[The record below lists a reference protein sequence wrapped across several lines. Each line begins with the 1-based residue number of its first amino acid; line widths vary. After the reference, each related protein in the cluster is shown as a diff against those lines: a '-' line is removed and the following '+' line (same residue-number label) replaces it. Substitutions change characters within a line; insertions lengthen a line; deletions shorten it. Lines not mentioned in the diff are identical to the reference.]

1 MNFSAPFVRRPIGT
15 LLMTA
20 GLALAGFAAYFQ
32 LPVSPLPQIDI
43 PTISVNASLPGASP
57 DTMASSVATPLER
70 RLGRI
75 AGVTEMT
82 SRSSLSSTNITLQF
96 DYSRNIDGAARDVQ
110 AAINASRVDL
120 PSTLRSNP
128 TYRKVDPSA
137 APILILALT
146 SQTRTPAQTYDAV
159 SNVLQQQLSQ
169 VPGVGEVEIGGG
181 SLPAVRVE
189 LNPYALASLGVGAED
204 VRAALSSANANRP
217 KGVVDAGPQRL
228 QIYTNDT
235 GLHASDYRPLI
246 VAYRN
251 GAPVRLGDIASV
263 TDGVEDVHNLGLFNG
278 RPSIVALVTQEP
290 GANIIATVDR
300 IRALLPALRQAL
312 PQDVD
317 VNVALDRTNTIRA
330 SLFDVEATLLIA
342 VLLVVAVTLLFLKS
356 LRATLIPAIAVLVS
370 LLATL
375 GAMFLLGFS
384 LDNLSLMAL
393 VVATGFVV
401 DDAIVVLEN
410 TTRHLEAGMG
420 RFEAALYGA
429 REVGFTVLSIS
440 VSLVAVFIPIL
451 LMSGL
456 VGRLFREFAITLS
469 AAILVSL
476 VISLT
481 TTPMLCAM
489 LLPRA
494 ADQRP
499 GRLSRFSESFF
510 NRVHKFYQGVLDWS
524 LDTRPVALA
533 ILLAAM
539 VLSAFLYVVIP
550 KGFFPQ
556 QDTGLI
562 TGAMQADQ
570 ASSFQ
575 IARSRLTR
583 FVNIIRRDPSVQSVV
598 GFTGGSGRGGGGGG
612 FVSVSLKPRG
622 QRHETSEQFIAR
634 MTRRFNY
641 VTGASLFLN
650 PVQDVRAGGRAGNA
664 TYQYTLTGDNR
675 DQLRDWADELTNE
688 LKAQPELT
696 EVSSDQSD
704 HGLEAY
710 VDIDRDMAA
719 RLDLSPAD
727 IDNTLYDFFGQRQ
740 ATTIYNAQN
749 QYHVIMEAAPQY
761 AQDPT
766 ALQNVFIPVGRQAA
780 SNSASPIDATPTIGA
795 NNPEVAAATPA
806 IAMNAPSIAKAA
818 PAIAGAAASQASG
831 GSASAAGAGTGSGA
845 SSGAQSTV
853 STNVAAAA
861 PPTRNAS
868 QGDALSANVRQ
879 MTPLSAIAHWSNSSQ
894 PRSVN
899 HQDLGV
905 AATISFNLAPG
916 KSLSD
921 AATAIARAEAAIGM
935 PISMHG
941 SFQGTARVYQ
951 QSLGDEPLLI
961 LAALVV
967 IYIVLGILYESTI
980 HPLTVLSTLPSA
992 GLGALIALVIFHIE
1006 FSVISLIGI
1015 FLLIGLVKKNAILI
1029 IDFAIEA
1036 ERGRGLTPRAAIRE
1050 AALVRFRPII
1060 MTTLAALF
1068 AATPLAI
1075 GWGEGSE
1082 LRRPLGV
1089 AIIGGLAVSQA
1100 LTLITTPVIYLYLD
1114 RFRRRSIREQ
1124 RLSRLGNAA
1133 AVPAE

>member
-1 MNFSAPFVRRPIGT
+1 VNLSAPFVRRPIGT
-15 LLMTA
+15 ILMTA
-20 GLALAGFAAYFQ
+20 GLALAGAAAYFQ
-32 LPVSPLPQIDI
+32 LPVSPLPQIDV
-43 PTISVNASLPGASP
+43 PTISVSASLPGASP

-82 SRSSLSSTNITLQF
+82 SRSSAGSSNITLQF

-146 SQTRTPAQTYDAV
+146 SPTRTPAQIYDAV
-159 SNVLQQQLSQ
+159 SNVVQQQLSQ
-169 VPGVGEVEIGGG
+169 VQGVGDVEVGGG

-189 LNPYALASLGVGAED
+189 LNPFALASLGIGPED

-217 KGVVDAGPQRL
+217 KGIVDAGAQRL

-235 GLHASDYRPLI
+235 GLHAIDYRSLI
-246 VAYRN
+246 VSYRN
-251 GAPVRLGDIASV
+251 GAPVRLSDVASV
-263 TDGVEDVHNLGLFNG
+263 VDGVEDVHNLGLYNG
-278 RPSIVALVTQEP
+278 QPSIVVLVTQEP
-290 GANIIATVDR
+290 DANIIATVDR
-300 IRALLPALRQAL
+300 IRALMPTLRAAL
-312 PQDVD
+312 PRDID
-317 VNVALDRTNTIRA
+317 LNVALDRTNTIRA
-330 SLFDVEATLLIA
+330 SLTDVERTLLIA
-342 VLLVVAVTLLFLKS
+342 ILLVVAVTLVFLKS
-356 LRATLIPAIAVLVS
+356 PRATMIPAVAVVAS

-410 TTRHLEAGMG
+410 TTRHLEQGMP
-420 RFEAALYGA
+420 RMEAALHGA
-429 REVGFTVLSIS
+429 REVGFTVLAISI
-440 VSLVAVFIPIL
+440 SLVAVFIPIL

-456 VGRLFREFAITLS
+456 VGLLFRELAITLS

-481 TTPMLCAM
+481 TTPMLCAV
-489 LLPRA
+489 LLPRKPA
-494 ADQRP
+494 ERRR
-499 GRLSRFSESFF
+499 GWLSRFSD
-510 NRVHKFYQGVLDWS
+510 GVFGKLHSVYEKALDWS
-524 LDTRPVALA
+524 LETQPVALA
-533 ILLAAM
+533 ILVAAV
-539 VLSAFLYVVIP
+539 VLTAYLYVVIP

-570 ASSFQ
+570 SSSFQ
-575 IARSRLTR
+575 IARTRLTR

-612 FVSVSLKPRG
+612 FVSISLEPRG
-622 QRHETSEQFIAR
+622 ERHETSDQFIAR
-634 MTRRFNY
+634 MTRRFSS
-641 VTGASLFLN
+641 VSGASLFLN
-650 PVQDVRAGGRAGNA
+650 AVQDVRAGGRQSNA
-664 TYQYTLTGDNR
+664 TYQYTVTGDDR
-675 DQLRDWADELTNE
+675 DQLRDWAQRLTE
-688 LKAQPELT
+688 ALKQQPELT
-696 EVSSDQSD
+696 EVNSDESD
-704 HGLEAY
+704 HGLEAF
-710 VDIDRDMAA
+710 VNVDRDMAA
-719 RLDLSPAD
+719 RLGLSPVD
-727 IDNTLYDFFGQRQ
+727 IDNTLYDLFGQRQ

-761 AQDPT
+761 GQDPT
-766 ALQNVFIPVGRQAA
+766 VFEHVFVPVSAQSNV
-780 SNSASPIDATPTIGA
+780 STASPFDT
-795 NNPEVAAATPA
+795 NPA
-806 IAMNAPSIAKAA
+806 IRVSAPVISGVPATAAMLGS
-818 PAIAGAAASQASG
+818 AGAQASAPG
-831 GSASAAGAGTGSGA
+831 
-845 SSGAQSTV
+845 
-853 STNVAAAA
+853 VAVA
-861 PPTRNAS
+861 PPARNAS
-868 QGDALSANVRQ
+868 QGDALAASVRQ
-879 MTPLSAIAHWSNSSQ
+879 MTPLRAIAQWSNSSQ
-894 PRSVN
+894 PRSIN

-905 AATISFNLAPG
+905 AATISFNLAAS

-921 AATAIARAEAAIGM
+921 ATVAIARAEAAIGM
-935 PISMHG
+935 PITIHG
-941 SFQGTARVYQ
+941 SFQGTARVYE
-951 QSLGDEPLLI
+951 QSLSDEPLLI
-961 LAALVV
+961 LVALAA

-992 GLGALIALVIFHIE
+992 GLGALIALAIFHIE

-1015 FLLIGLVKKNAILI
+1015 FLLIGIVKKNAILI

-1036 ERGRGLTPRAAIRE
+1036 ERGRGLKPREAIRE
-1050 AALVRFRPII
+1050 AALVRFRPIL

-1068 AATPLAI
+1068 AAVPLAI

-1114 RFRRRSIREQ
+1114 RFRRRSANELRI
-1124 RLSRLGNAA
+1124 SRFGDPS

>member
-1 MNFSAPFVRRPIGT
+1 MNLSAPFVGRPIGT
-15 LLMTA
+15 ILMTA
-20 GLALAGFAAYFQ
+20 GLALAGIAAYFQ

-43 PTISVNASLPGASP
+43 PTISVSASLPGASP

-82 SRSSLSSTNITLQF
+82 SRSSAGSSNVTLQF

-110 AAINASRVDL
+110 AAINASRADL

-137 APILILALT
+137 APIMILALT
-146 SQTRTPAQTYDAV
+146 SPTRTPAQMYDAV
-159 SNVLQQQLSQ
+159 SNVVQQQLSQ
-169 VPGVGEVEIGGG
+169 VQGVGDVEIGGG

-189 LNPYALASLGVGAED
+189 LNPYALASLGIGPED

-217 KGVVDAGPQRL
+217 KGIVDAGDQRL

-235 GLHASDYRPLI
+235 GLHASDYRSLI
-246 VAYRN
+246 ISYRN
-251 GAPVRLGDIASV
+251 GAAVRLRDVASV
-263 TDGVEDVHNLGLFNG
+263 VDGVEDVHNLGLYNG
-278 RPSIVALVTQEP
+278 QPSIVVLVTQEP

-300 IRALLPALRQAL
+300 IRALMPTLRAAL
-312 PQDVD
+312 PQDIDVD
-317 VNVALDRTNTIRA
+317 VALDRTNTIRA
-330 SLFDVEATLLIA
+330 SLTDVERTLLIA
-342 VLLVVAVTLLFLKS
+342 ILLVVAVTLVFLKS
-356 LRATLIPAIAVLVS
+356 PRATVIPAVAVVAS
-370 LLATL
+370 LLGTL
-375 GAMFLLGFS
+375 GVMFLLGFS

-410 TTRHLEAGMG
+410 TTRHLEQGMP
-420 RFEAALYGA
+420 RVQAALYGA

-440 VSLVAVFIPIL
+440 ISLVAVFIPIL

-456 VGRLFREFAITLS
+456 VGLLFREFAITLS

-481 TTPMLCAM
+481 TTPMLCAL
-489 LLPRA
+489 LLPRQA
-494 ADQRP
+494 SDRQPAWFSHFSDSIFD
-499 GRLSRFSESFF
+499 RL
-510 NRVHKFYQGVLDWS
+510 HKSYDKVLDWS
-524 LDTRPVALA
+524 LHARPVALA
-533 ILLAAM
+533 ILLTAVA
-539 VLSAFLYVVIP
+539 LSTYLYVVIP

-562 TGAMQADQ
+562 TGSMQADQ
-570 ASSFQ
+570 SSSFQ
-575 IARSRLTR
+575 IARTRLTR
-583 FVNIIRRDPSVQSVV
+583 FVNILRRDPSVQSVV

-612 FVSVSLKPRG
+612 FVSIALKARG
-622 QRHETSEQFIAR
+622 ERHETSDQFIAR
-634 MTRRFNY
+634 MTRRFNS

-650 PVQDVRAGGRAGNA
+650 AVQDVRAGGRQSNA
-664 TYQYTLTGDNR
+664 TYQYTLTGDDR
-675 DQLRDWADELTNE
+675 DQLRDWAQKLTDA

-696 EVSSDQSD
+696 EVNSDQTD
-704 HGLEAY
+704 HGLEAF
-710 VDIDRDMAA
+710 VNVDRDMAA
-719 RLDLSPAD
+719 RLDLSPVD
-727 IDNTLYDFFGQRQ
+727 VDNTLYDFFGQRQ

-761 AQDPT
+761 GQDPT
-766 ALQNVFIPVGRQAA
+766 VFAHVFVPVGNQTSA
-780 SNSASPIDATPTIGA
+780 SNGNPLNTNPT
-795 NNPEVAAATPA
+795 VSSV
-806 IAMNAPSIAKAA
+806 APSISGVPATAA
-818 PAIAGAAASQASG
+818 VASSAALLPSASQTST
-831 GSASAAGAGTGSGA
+831 AAVT
-845 SSGAQSTV
+845 
-853 STNVAAAA
+853 AAA

-868 QGDALSANVRQ
+868 TGDALASSEQHMA
-879 MTPLSAIAHWSNSSQ
+879 PLSALANWYNSSQ
-894 PRSVN
+894 PRSIN

-905 AATISFNLAPG
+905 ATTISFNLAEG
-916 KSLSD
+916 ASLSD
-921 AATAIARAEAAIGM
+921 ATTAIARAEAQIGM
-935 PISMHG
+935 PITIHG

-951 QSLGDEPLLI
+951 QSLSDEPLLI
-961 LAALVV
+961 LAALVA

-1015 FLLIGLVKKNAILI
+1015 FLLIGIVKKNAILI

-1036 ERGRGLTPRAAIRE
+1036 ERGRGLNPYDAIRE

-1060 MTTLAALF
+1060 MTTLAAIL
-1068 AATPLAI
+1068 AAVPLAI
-1075 GWGEGSE
+1075 GWGDGSE

-1089 AIIGGLAVSQA
+1089 AIIGGLVVSQA

-1114 RFRRRSIREQ
+1114 HFRRRSTNER
-1124 RLSRLGNAA
+1124 RLSRFGDAA